1 MDQFNSEN
9 NNPNYQQNTYN
20 NSNYN
25 PDPTQYGEGYE
36 SNYNYNNNNNMYQ
49 PYEEPKKPSFFMQ
62 FPYSFNPTKY
72 GVLANVKVGA
82 MIGFVVLLL
91 AVCTLIS
98 YISFAISFNN
108 MDEFNEVIDAFPY
121 FSVGDGEFYI
131 EEEFEFDDPNKEAY
145 VFMSDEYDSFSLDD
159 AETLHSEGYDTV
171 MLISRTNLVM
181 ESDGEYNQLS
191 FKDFGSFSFD
201 KNWII
206 DTMLPGLFIFVSI
219 CFIFYYIARTLWY
232 FFCAMI
238 YMLIAMLC
246 AKIFHRDIE
255 TGTLFKASVY
265 AKVLMTVVAC
275 LISVLPVAIS
285 IPAFIRTMITLAMII
300 ASFGYLPQRSNV

>member
-9 NNPNYQQNTYN
+9 NNQDYQQNTNNNSYN
-20 NSNYN
+20 NPN
-25 PDPTQYGEGYE
+25 PIQYGEGYE
-36 SNYNYNNNNNMYQ
+36 SNYNYNNNMYQ
-49 PYEEPKKPSFFMQ
+49 PYEEPKKPNFFMQ

-72 GVLANVKVGA
+72 GILANVKIGA

-98 YISFAISFNN
+98 YISFAISYNN
-108 MDEFNEVIDAFPY
+108 MDEFNEVIDDFPY
-121 FSVGDGEFYI
+121 FSVEDGEFFI

-145 VFMSDEYDSFSLDD
+145 VYMSDEYDSFSVAD

-206 DTMLPGLFIFVSI
+206 DTMLPGLFVLISI
-219 CFIFYYIARTLWY
+219 GFIIYYIARTLWY
-232 FFCAMI
+232 FFCALI

-246 AKIFHRDIE
+246 AKIFRRDILA
-255 TGTLFKASVY
+255 GVLFKASVY
-265 AKVLMTVVAC
+265 AKVLMTVAAC
-275 LISVLPVAIS
+275 LISVLPVTVS

-300 ASFGYLPQRSNV
+300 AAFGYLPQRSNV

>member
-9 NNPNYQQNTYN
+9 NNQDYQQNFY
-20 NSNYN
+20 
-25 PDPTQYGEGYE
+25 
-36 SNYNYNNNNNMYQ
+36 NNMYQ
-49 PYEEPKKPSFFMQ
+49 PYEEPKRPNFFMQ

-72 GVLANVKVGA
+72 GILSNVKVGA

-98 YISFAISFNN
+98 YISFAISFND
-108 MDEFNEVIDAFPY
+108 MDEFNEVIDVFPY
-121 FSVGDGEFYI
+121 FSVEDGEFYI

-145 VFMSDEYDSFSLDD
+145 VFMSDEYDSFLLAD
-159 AETLHSEGYDTV
+159 AETLHNEGYDAV
-171 MLISRTNLVM
+171 ILVSRTNLVM

-201 KNWII
+201 KDWII
-206 DTMLPGLFIFVSI
+206 DTLIPGLFVVISI
-219 CFIFYYIARTLWY
+219 GFIVYFIARTFWY
-232 FFCAMI
+232 FFCALI

-246 AKIFHRDIE
+246 ALIFHRNFSAGVFYK
-255 TGTLFKASVY
+255 TCVY

-275 LISVLPVAIS
+275 LLSVLPVAVT
-285 IPAFIRTMITLAMII
+285 IPGYIRTMITLAMII
-300 ASFGYLPQRSNV
+300 VAFGNLPEKSNV